1 MCFAPAVVIR
11 PAFFITVIGGCCA
24 CVSPLRCTVAWLK
37 RISLSCRG
45 QGVTFLCCNIGCLCG
60 EWLRV
65 SKFCNPFVLL
75 FQEYEIHRKYQEY
88 NGYQVVPLQCLALE
102 EYRYYDTE
110 YKARDYFLYYL
121 ELYQ

>member
-11 PAFFITVIGGCCA
+11 PAFFITVIDVVMPAFLPC
-24 CVSPLRCTVAWLK
+24 RCTVARLK

-45 QGVTFLCCNIGCLCG
+45 QGVTFLCRNIGCLCG

-65 SKFCNPFVLL
+65 SKLCNPFVFL

-88 NGYQVVPLQCLALE
+88 NSYQVVPLQCLSLE
-102 EYRYYDTE
+102 EYRYYDAEHKT
-110 YKARDYFLYYL
+110 
-121 ELYQ
+121 